1 MLVLDKVKYHLEG
14 DFPADLPKANA
25 YVLGGMFFMWCAENM
40 LLSESTS
47 QDFSQEIENSLS
59 HNGLPSDVYRITGG
73 VLSEEELNPVGL
85 EFSKKYF
92 DSDNGMYID
101 DFLDLLAENL
111 PTAYHVEDS
120 WENFNI
126 LRKKI
131 DERFFD
137 WKSGK

>member
-1 MLVLDKVKYHLEG
+1 
-14 DFPADLPKANA
+14 
-25 YVLGGMFFMWCAENM
+25 
-40 LLSESTS
+40 
-47 QDFSQEIENSLS
+47 
-59 HNGLPSDVYRITGG
+59 
-73 VLSEEELNPVGL
+73 
-85 EFSKKYF
+85 
-92 DSDNGMYID
+92 MYID